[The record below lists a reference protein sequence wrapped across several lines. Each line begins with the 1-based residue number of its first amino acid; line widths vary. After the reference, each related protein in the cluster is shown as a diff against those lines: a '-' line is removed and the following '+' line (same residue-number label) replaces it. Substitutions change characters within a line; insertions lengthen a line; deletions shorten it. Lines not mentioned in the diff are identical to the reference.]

1 MKVKLRKAGTEGEVA
16 MSTET
21 QSPPVTCVCSEDK
34 WAIIEVTTLPGDE
47 PYDWVGVTTTP

>member
-1 MKVKLRKAGTEGEVA
+1 MKLRKAGTEGKVA

-21 QSPPVTCVCSEDK
+21 QIPLVTCVCIEDK
-34 WAIIEVTTLPGDE
+34 WAIIEVSLLPGEE